1 MLGRK
6 QDGLGRDRRGAVAV
20 EYAMILVMFV
30 VPAITAISFEGRLVY
45 SQYKITRTL
54 VLLPVP

>member
-1 MLGRK
+1 
-6 QDGLGRDRRGAVAV
+6 
-20 EYAMILVMFV
+20 MILVMFV